1 MILLRN
7 RKFVYYQFLYKLTR
21 FIYCVKFM
29 VLNTRGARY
38 RLYYRATL
46 FSSRCEKLARDC
58 TLLSSSHLPRA
69 STDPRGVTQLI
80 RLRRDLRFS
89 VYADKRRA
97 HVNSV
102 CERPRKPEKCRDGL
116 FSPLPLMP
124 PDLCGSILHSTWS
137 TTRPTTRGNV
147 FSVSFLFPVP
157 PFPARSSVSSR

>member
-1 MILLRN
+1 
-7 RKFVYYQFLYKLTR
+7 
-21 FIYCVKFM
+21 M

-38 RLYYRATL
+38 RNVCTTALPYFLHDAKSWHAIALYFPLRTSL
-46 FSSRCEKLARDC
+46 GRRPF
-58 TLLSSSHLPRA
+58 
-69 STDPRGVTQLI
+69 DPRGVTQLI

-147 FSVSFLFPVP
+147 FSVSFLFPVSP
-157 PFPARSSVSSR
+157 SPARSFVSSR